1 VYIDKDVPFL
11 HLLQTLEDI
20 NDLELTILKCH
31 LLIEEALTDI
41 LVSKAESPKY
51 ILEARLTFANKLQI
65 ARAMTDTSCEPW
77 VWSAISMLN
86 KTRNRL
92 AHNLT
97 SSEVEEDVDKFVAF
111 IKSNQPMWAAEMLKV
126 QHREF
131 FWAVYVVFDKTKV
144 IVGVQ

>member
-1 VYIDKDVPFL
+1 MDKDVPIL

-41 LVSKAESPKY
+41 LASKAQSPKY
-51 ILEARLTFANKLQI
+51 ILEARLTFANKLQL
-65 ARAMTDTSCEPW
+65 ARAMSDKSCEPW

-97 SSEVEEDVDKFVAF
+97 SSEVEDDIDKLVVF
-111 IKSNQPMWAAEMLKV
+111 IKSNQSIWAAEMFKV
-126 QHREF
+126 QHKEF
-131 FWAVYVVFDKTKV
+131 FWAVFVVFKE
-144 IVGVQ
+144 IRNLAGVQ